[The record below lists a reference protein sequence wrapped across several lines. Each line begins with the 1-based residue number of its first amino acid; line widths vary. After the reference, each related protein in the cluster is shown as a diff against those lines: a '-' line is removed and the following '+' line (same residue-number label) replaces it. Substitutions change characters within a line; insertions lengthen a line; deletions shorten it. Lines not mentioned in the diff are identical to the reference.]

1 MCRSAH
7 SFQGVGITMK
17 KNGKDSRPGLPPI
30 RKIEV
35 SEEQKGLRIAL
46 AVVFLAIGAVAI
58 IIGLVSLLNTEPGW
72 QEVEITAN
80 GANCAGE
87 FVLMYDF
94 SDAGASA
101 SAVNKQLTSLYSQ
114 AAENAYRMF
123 SPDVRE
129 DGLANVGYLN
139 GHVNEIVTVDPALY
153 KALTVLTQ
161 YDCRYAYLAPA
172 YVEYDRVFSAESD
185 AEAARYDPAGDPEI
199 AEYLAEIA
207 AFAGNPEMVNLE
219 TLGDNRVRLTVST
232 EYLKFVEEN
241 EIETLLDFG
250 WMKNAFIA
258 DYLADTLEAEG
269 FTSGY
274 LSSYD
279 GFTRNLDRRGNEY
292 AFNLFDRQGSDVN
305 LPAKMRYTAPLS
317 IVFLR
322 DYPMGEQDK
331 WHYYAFASGKIVT
344 TFLDTA
350 DGLSKSACPNLVSYS
365 GSLGC
370 GEILM
375 QTAPVFI
382 ADELDTRTLDALKG
396 KQLYSVWSEDGKLQW
411 NDPEMKID
419 FTDKAGS

>member
-7 SFQGVGITMK
+7 SFQGVEITMK
-17 KNGKDSRPGLPPI
+17 KNGKDSRPSLPPI

-35 SEEQKGLRIAL
+35 SEERKGLRIAL
-46 AVVFLAIGAVAI
+46 AAVFLVIGAVAI

-72 QEVEITAN
+72 QEVQINAN

-101 SAVNKQLTSLYSQ
+101 SAVNKRLTSLYSQ

-172 YVEYDRVFSAESD
+172 YAEYDRVFSAESD
-185 AEAARYDPAGDPEI
+185 AEAARYDPAVDPEL

-207 AFAGNPEMVNLE
+207 AFAGNPDMVNLE
-219 TLGDNRVRLTVST
+219 TLGDNRVRLTVSP
-232 EYLKFVEEN
+232 EYLQFAEEN

-279 GFTRNLDRRGNEY
+279 GFT
-292 AFNLFDRQGSDVN
+292 
-305 LPAKMRYTAPLS
+305 LPAGDYDAVRIIIGAGEGHNWWCVMYPPLCLPGAENALQKYGENAKFVTGDGFEIRFAFLEWLESLKNTAK
-317 IVFLR
+317 R
-322 DYPMGEQDK
+322 
-331 WHYYAFASGKIVT
+331 
-344 TFLDTA
+344 
-350 DGLSKSACPNLVSYS
+350 
-365 GSLGC
+365 
-370 GEILM
+370 
-375 QTAPVFI
+375 
-382 ADELDTRTLDALKG
+382 
-396 KQLYSVWSEDGKLQW
+396 
-411 NDPEMKID
+411 
-419 FTDKAGS
+419 

>member
-46 AVVFLAIGAVAI
+46 AAAFLAIGAVAI

-72 QEVEITAN
+72 QEVQINAN
-80 GANCAGE
+80 SANCAGE

-94 SDAGASA
+94 SDAGSSA
-101 SAVNKQLTSLYSQ
+101 SAVNKRLTSLYSQ

-172 YVEYDRVFSAESD
+172 YAEYDRVFSAESD
-185 AEAARYDPAGDPEI
+185 AEAARYDPAGDPEL

-219 TLGDNRVRLTVST
+219 TLGDDRVRLTVST
-232 EYLKFVEEN
+232 EYLKYTEEN

-411 NDPEMKID
+411 NDPELKID
-419 FTDKAGS
+419 FTDKADS

>member
-1 MCRSAH
+1 
-7 SFQGVGITMK
+7 
-17 KNGKDSRPGLPPI
+17 
-30 RKIEV
+30 
-35 SEEQKGLRIAL
+35 
-46 AVVFLAIGAVAI
+46 
-58 IIGLVSLLNTEPGW
+58 
-72 QEVEITAN
+72 
-80 GANCAGE
+80 
-87 FVLMYDF
+87 
-94 SDAGASA
+94 
-101 SAVNKQLTSLYSQ
+101 
-114 AAENAYRMF
+114 
-123 SPDVRE
+123 
-129 DGLANVGYLN
+129 
-139 GHVNEIVTVDPALY
+139 
-153 KALTVLTQ
+153 
-161 YDCRYAYLAPA
+161 
-172 YVEYDRVFSAESD
+172 
-185 AEAARYDPAGDPEI
+185 
-199 AEYLAEIA
+199 
-207 AFAGNPEMVNLE
+207 MVNLE

-241 EIETLLDFG
+241 ETKTLLDFG

-411 NDPEMKID
+411 NDPELILD
-419 FTDKAGS
+419 FNKTV